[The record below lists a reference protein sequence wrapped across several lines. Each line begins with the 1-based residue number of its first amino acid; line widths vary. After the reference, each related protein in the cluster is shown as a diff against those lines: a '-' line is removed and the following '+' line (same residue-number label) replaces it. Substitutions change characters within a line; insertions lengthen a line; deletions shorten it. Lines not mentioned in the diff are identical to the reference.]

1 VWEGPHHPNLQF
13 VDGTSPSGKVFSIGE
28 IPQHYLVRYE
38 ELVSD
43 PGKVLKGLSGFLG
56 CDFDVK
62 MVEDYSE
69 KAVSIVRDP
78 THP

>member
-1 VWEGPHHPNLQF
+1 LC
-13 VDGTSPSGKVFSIGE
+13 
-28 IPQHYLVRYE
+28 
-38 ELVSD
+38 
-43 PGKVLKGLSGFLG
+43 GFLG

-78 THP
+78 THPL